1 MKELLEKLV
10 GVFGPTG
17 REEKVARTI
26 EEEIAPYVDDIRR
39 DSVGNLI
46 AFKKGSGGKKIMLAA
61 HMDEIGVVVSHIDEN
76 GFCRVKPVGYVL
88 TATLVGSRVKF
99 ENGAIGVFWAEDPDW
114 KLWQRPTTLP
124 DWDKWFLDVG
134 ATSKEDSP
142 VKVGDFAAFYPV
154 FHDLGNRLVAQS
166 FDDRAGCA
174 VLVEVAKQVKNP
186 VNDIYFV
193 FTIQEEIGLKGAI
206 VSAYNVSPDIG
217 IAVDV
222 TLTGDVP
229 KAYPMAVS
237 LGKGAAIKVA
247 DSEMIAHVGVRNA
260 LVKTAEENSIPY
272 QMEVLAG
279 GSTDAAAI
287 QLSKGG
293 VPTGAVSIPSRYV
306 HTKAEMIDIR
316 DVEASVDLLKAFV
329 SKPVEL

>member
-260 LVKTAEENSIPY
+260 LVETAEENGIPY

>member
-88 TATLVGSRVKF
+88 TATLVGSRVRF

-260 LVKTAEENSIPY
+260 LVETAEENGIPY

-306 HTKAEMIDIR
+306 HTKAEMVDIR
-316 DVEASVDLLKAFV
+316 DVEASVDLLKTFV

>member
-17 REEKVARTI
+17 REEKVARMI

-186 VNDIYFV
+186 VNDIYLV

-237 LGKGAAIKVA
+237 LGKGTAIKVA

-260 LVKTAEENSIPY
+260 LVETAEENGIPY

-306 HTKAEMIDIR
+306 HTKAEMVDFR